1 MNLGEKLFVAAL
13 VALGL
18 VVLVVAVTF
27 YQDKA
32 DKCEKAGGALVKT
45 AGGFVCAEVRRVM

>member
-1 MNLGEKLFVAAL
+1 MNTGEKLFVAAL

-18 VVLVVAVTF
+18 VVFVVAVTF

>member
-13 VALGL
+13 IALGL
-18 VVLVVAVTF
+18 VVLVVAVIF

>member
-1 MNLGEKLFVAAL
+1 MNVGEKLFVAAL

-18 VVLVVAVTF
+18 VVLVVAVIF

-32 DKCEKAGGALVKT
+32 DKCEKAGGLLVKT